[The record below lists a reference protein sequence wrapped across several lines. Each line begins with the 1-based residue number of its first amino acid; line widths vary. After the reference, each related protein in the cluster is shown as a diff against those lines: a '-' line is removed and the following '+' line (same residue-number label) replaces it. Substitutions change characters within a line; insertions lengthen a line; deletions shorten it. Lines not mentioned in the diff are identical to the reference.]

1 MAILMRGGAYA
12 DFDPFKLRPREWA
25 VVLENDPSARD
36 GKAIYI
42 CFAAG
47 MVKRISTYEDMK
59 DDLISATEDVKEQYI
74 QALDEIKNEVERLAN
89 EAEGFKDTA
98 QAKAEEASNSA
109 QVATQKSESASI
121 SATNAANN
129 ADLSEEYSR
138 YSESYA
144 VGTSG
149 DVRPNDETDNSKYYK
164 EECQRLYQVIERLI
178 ASVSSGGLIAAGT
191 VTFEELPEEPQTN
204 YMYNIS
210 NDFVSD
216 ERFADGPG
224 ISYSKGTNVYWNVDG
239 KWDVLTGA
247 SVLGVKGENETEY
260 QTGYINITKESL
272 GLDGLKQVAYSGSY
286 NDLIDKPEIGNDIQ
300 EQIDD
305 ITEKITKMQKL
316 VWRKKNATSLAPGK
330 RYEMGWLSD
339 IVYNS
344 SEDFAQYG
352 PDYYDAMNGGAY
364 MGASVIQLVDYYE
377 PASDLKGDGIYIARY
392 EVSFSDLY
400 ASNSKVSLTEADESN
415 NNVVKANASMNVASG
430 ITPAFNDRQ
439 TIEKAEIN
447 FLKSKPSNTSNM
459 HIVKSD
465 VRQTVYTVTSGFAGM
480 DIRVDFYAY
489 LKKISKITGVGQLKV
504 DMYILVNVIELD
516 YVSFGYEQSII

>member
-12 DFDPFKLRPREWA
+12 DFDPSKLRPREWA

-59 DDLISATEDVKEQYI
+59 DDLISATEDIKEQYI

-89 EAEGFKDTA
+89 EAEDFKDTA

-121 SATNAANN
+121 SAANAANN

-144 VGTSG
+144 VGTNG
-149 DVRPNDETDNSKYYK
+149 EVRPNDETDNSKYYK
-164 EECQRLYQVIERLI
+164 EECQRLYRVIERLI

-191 VTFEELPEEPQTN
+191 IPFEGLPTEPQTN

-216 ERFADGPG
+216 ERFADGAG
-224 ISYSKGTNVYWNVDG
+224 INYSRGTNIYWNVDG

-260 QTGYINITKESL
+260 QTGYVNITKGSL

-286 NDLIDKPEIGNDIQ
+286 NDLIDKPENNGFNIIEMSGYLKGAISD
-300 EQIDD
+300 
-305 ITEKITKMQKL
+305 
-316 VWRKKNATSLAPGK
+316 
-330 RYEMGWLSD
+330 YEA
-339 IVYNS
+339 
-344 SEDFAQYG
+344 EFR
-352 PDYYDAMNGGAY
+352 YYDAMTKFSAALNMSL
-364 MGASVIQLVDYYE
+364 MGREENLLNE
-377 PASDLKGDGIYIARY
+377 G
-392 EVSFSDLY
+392 
-400 ASNSKVSLTEADESN
+400 
-415 NNVVKANASMNVASG
+415 KALLPGVYLL
-430 ITPAFNDRQ
+430 
-439 TIEKAEIN
+439 EIN
-447 FLKSKPSNTSNM
+447 HGLSDGWTTDSRIPNMTPGVKTKFDTSIEVGYGSSK
-459 HIVKSD
+459 
-465 VRQTVYTVTSGFAGM
+465 G
-480 DIRVDFYAY
+480 
-489 LKKISKITGVGQLKV
+489 
-504 DMYILVNVIELD
+504 
-516 YVSFGYEQSII
+516 VSFGHIDTCAGISIRRGEKPSYVAAYAGYVTIKRNVIFVVNKESDWLTPRFRAEVSMPYNSNITYEKDVIVKAEAEIFAQALYKLG

>member
-59 DDLISATEDVKEQYI
+59 DDLISATEDVKEQYV

-109 QVATQKSESASI
+109 QAATQKSESASI
-121 SATNAANN
+121 SAANAANN

-144 VGTSG
+144 VGTNG
-149 DVRPNDETDNSKYYK
+149 EVRPNDETDNSKYYK

-191 VTFEELPEEPQTN
+191 VAFEELPEEPQTN

-216 ERFADGPG
+216 ERFADGSG

-260 QTGYINITKESL
+260 QTGYVNITKESL

-286 NDLIDKPEIGNDIQ
+286 NDLVDKPSNSFG
-300 EQIDD
+300 
-305 ITEKITKMQKL
+305 ITKMDGYL
-316 VWRKKNATSLAPGK
+316 ISNSLTRDVDASYYHAMTSETSIVSIISPG
-330 RYEMGWLSD
+330 RELNLLSEGK
-339 IVYNS
+339 ILI
-344 SEDFAQYG
+344 
-352 PDYYDAMNGGAY
+352 P
-364 MGASVIQLVDYYE
+364 
-377 PASDLKGDGIYIARY
+377 GIYILDLQVAIYDVWTTDSRISDMTQGFGATAELGADVGYYSNKGYAFRY
-392 EVSFSDLY
+392 IFGCGTIAVRRGEKPSYVPGF
-400 ASNSKVSLTEADESN
+400 SNSTSVRESIIF
-415 NNVVKANASMNVASG
+415 VV
-430 ITPAFNDRQ
+430 
-439 TIEKAEIN
+439 EKECDMLAPRCIMEIKMPYN
-447 FLKSKPSNTSNM
+447 SRVTYEN
-459 HIVKSD
+459 D
-465 VRQTVYTVTSGFAGM
+465 VRLYGE
-480 DIRVDFYAY
+480 AY
-489 LKKISKITGVGQLKV
+489 INPLGLYKLG
-504 DMYILVNVIELD
+504 
-516 YVSFGYEQSII
+516 